1 MKIDILNRFN
11 ASVMFTAN
19 IECADDAPLSI
30 KIGLAIKIAVK
41 ANANLSGANLSGANL
56 YWANLSKANLSEA
69 DLSGANLYGA
79 NLSKANLSEA
89 DLSGANLYWANL
101 SKADLSGANLYG
113 ADLSKADLSGA
124 NLYGANLSGA
134 DLSGAD
140 LIGAYLSEADLR
152 IFKSDMW
159 FILAQ
164 NKTEIAALID
174 ALKNGRVNG
183 TCYEGACACLVGT
196 IANAKNVDYR
206 TLLHNAG
213 APIERWFAMIRKGDK
228 PTDNTGGGF
237 ASKLALEWAEEFQ
250 KLMEPQP

>member
-56 YWANLSKANLSEA
+56 YWANLSKA
-69 DLSGANLYGA
+69 
-79 NLSKANLSEA
+79 
-89 DLSGANLYWANL
+89 
-101 SKADLSGANLYG
+101 
-113 ADLSKADLSGA
+113 DLSGA

-164 NKTEIAALID
+164 NKSEVSALID
-174 ALKNGRVNG
+174 ALKNGRVDG
-183 TCYEGACACLVGT
+183 SCYEGACACLVGT